1 MPPTQVWG
9 GAMQR
14 AVTPFSA
21 ALCWV
26 ICSLLLLAGSLSIA
40 TLAFAQTSQAVT
52 VERVVDGDTIHT
64 SPAVGGPDGVRLI
77 GVDTPEPVDPNEP
90 IQPYGPEASAFT
102 TAQLE
107 GKTVKLT
114 FDEDK
119 TDQYGRALAYVQ
131 ISGRSE
137 TLLRQGYGQ
146 LEIVSPNDRYEESFS
161 EAQETARRAHRG
173 IWGLSKD
180 EQCELHNRGNGIGE
194 GSPQCRGNRPQP
206 NPPQPNPPRPNP
218 PEPNPPHPN
227 PPVDDKNCG
236 NYPTQAAAQAELRR
250 NPEDPYGLDGAKGRT
265 PSGIPGVACEDN
277 PPPEDFR
284 PAPGYGGTP
293 PSARSGDLLGNGQM
307 LVMRTTEDPTNPLGE
322 LVSAKQTLR
331 LDHFSLAVNPFGLYG
346 VQPRT

>member
-1 MPPTQVWG
+1 
-9 GAMQR
+9 MQR

-77 GVDTPEPVDPNEP
+77 GVDTPETVDPNEP

-137 TLLRQGYGQ
+137 TFNETLLRQGYGQ

-180 EQCELHNRGNGIGE
+180 EQCELANRGNGIGE

-250 NPEDPYGLDGAKGRT
+250 NPEDRFGLDGAIGRNFT
-265 PSGIPGVACEDN
+265 GIPGVACEDR
-277 PPPEDFR
+277 PPPKDLT
-284 PAPGYGGTP
+284 PAPGYGEQPQP
-293 PSARSGDLLGNGQM
+293 PRPPEPPKPPHHPKLPPTGGPPYAEILGVGALALLGTALIAGRG
-307 LVMRTTEDPTNPLGE
+307 V
-322 LVSAKQTLR
+322 LR
-331 LDHFSLAVNPFGLYG
+331 
-346 VQPRT
+346 R

>member
-1 MPPTQVWG
+1 
-9 GAMQR
+9 MQR

-77 GVDTPEPVDPNEP
+77 GVDTPETVDPNEP

-137 TLLRQGYGQ
+137 TFNETLLRQGYGQ
-146 LEIVSPNDRYEESFS
+146 LEIVSPNDRYEETFS
-161 EAQETARRAHRG
+161 QAQETARRAHRG

-180 EQCELHNRGNGIGE
+180 EQCELANRGNGIGE
-194 GSPQCRGNRPQP
+194 GSPGCSGNPTE
-206 NPPQPNPPRPNP
+206 PNP
-218 PEPNPPHPN
+218 PEPNPPQPD
-227 PPVDDKNCG
+227 PPVDNKNCG
-236 NYPTQAAAQAELRR
+236 NYPSQAAAQAVLRR
-250 NPEDPYGLDGAKGRT
+250 NPDDPFGLDGVPGRT

-277 PPPEDFR
+277 PPPKDLT
-284 PAPGYGGTP
+284 PAPGYGEQPRSPRP
-293 PSARSGDLLGNGQM
+293 PKPPKPPYHPKLPPTGGPSSAEILGLGALALLGAALIAGRGI
-307 LVMRTTEDPTNPLGE
+307 VR
-322 LVSAKQTLR
+322 R
-331 LDHFSLAVNPFGLYG
+331 
-346 VQPRT
+346 